1 MDVQRMNNA
10 AITLA
15 RLPADIVRILLQM
28 KGLPFETLRLVRFS
42 VTVLVFKFFSSV
54 KPISFVCIQY

>member
-15 RLPADIVRILLQM
+15 ILPADIVRILLQIM
-28 KGLPFETLRLVRFS
+28 GLPIESLRLVRFA
-42 VTVLVFKFFSSV
+42 VTVLVFKGGVS
-54 KPISFVCIQY
+54 